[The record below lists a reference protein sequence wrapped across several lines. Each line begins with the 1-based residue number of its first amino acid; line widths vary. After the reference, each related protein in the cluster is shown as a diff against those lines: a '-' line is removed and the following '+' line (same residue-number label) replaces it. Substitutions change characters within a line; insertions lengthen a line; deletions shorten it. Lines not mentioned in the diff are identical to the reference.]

1 VGPEAPTD
9 ACSAESLRHPYY
21 NLNARI
27 DCFTDLIGAMFLEDA
42 MSPRTVF
49 LSKLI
54 GLFALI
60 TAVSMLSH
68 REQTVQMVRAMMDSP
83 SLLFTWGLLSV
94 AGGLA
99 IILAHNIWSKGALA
113 AIVSFIGW
121 AALIKGLLL
130 LFLSSGS
137 SSELFLQRLHYDQYF
152 YFYTS
157 ISLVLGAWLTIGGFR
172 YTQAKG

>member
-1 VGPEAPTD
+1 MEEPRVFEQP
-9 ACSAESLRHPYY
+9 
-21 NLNARI
+21 
-27 DCFTDLIGAMFLEDA
+27 IGEMLLEDA

-54 GLFALI
+54 GLFAVI
-60 TAVSMLSH
+60 TAVSMLAH
-68 REQTVQMVRAMMDSP
+68 REQTVRMVRTMMDTP

-113 AIVSFIGW
+113 MIVTFVGW
-121 AALIKGLLL
+121 AVLIKGLLL

-137 SSELFLQRLHYDQYF
+137 SSEAFQRLHYDQYF

-172 YTQAKG
+172 CNKAGI